1 MKEKVGVVYDSSA
14 RGVDIVSILVS
25 RLPLSQEH
33 VRPVSDV
40 SVGWLR
46 SYQVLMLVSSYW
58 SDMFLPCEW
67 HKFFTKIGV
76 WTFSGRTVVPVSTSV
91 PLSVS
96 IAPALRRIFAP
107 VCVRII
113 SPVEVFFIP
122 EGHFAEAGN
131 LDGATR
137 QVDEWLTV
145 FCSYG
150 QPADESY

>member
-1 MKEKVGVVYDSSA
+1 MIRLRVEW
-14 RGVDIVSILVS
+14 IFVSILVS

-46 SYQVLMLVSSYW
+46 SYEVLMLVSSYW

-76 WTFSGRTVVPVSTSV
+76 WMFSGRTVVPVSTSV

>member
-1 MKEKVGVVYDSSA
+1 MFLRNNCLRCRDMKEKVGVVYDSSA

-46 SYQVLMLVSSYW
+46 SYEVLMLVSSYW

-96 IAPALRRIFAP
+96 IAPALRRICAYYFSGRSLFYSRRAFCRSRESRRSYP
-107 VCVRII
+107 
-113 SPVEVFFIP
+113 
-122 EGHFAEAGN
+122 AG
-131 LDGATR
+131 R
-137 QVDEWLTV
+137 
-145 FCSYG
+145 
-150 QPADESY
+150 

>member
-46 SYQVLMLVSSYW
+46 SYEV
-58 SDMFLPCEW
+58 FLPCEW

>member
-1 MKEKVGVVYDSSA
+1 
-14 RGVDIVSILVS
+14 
-25 RLPLSQEH
+25 
-33 VRPVSDV
+33 
-40 SVGWLR
+40 
-46 SYQVLMLVSSYW
+46 MLVSSYW